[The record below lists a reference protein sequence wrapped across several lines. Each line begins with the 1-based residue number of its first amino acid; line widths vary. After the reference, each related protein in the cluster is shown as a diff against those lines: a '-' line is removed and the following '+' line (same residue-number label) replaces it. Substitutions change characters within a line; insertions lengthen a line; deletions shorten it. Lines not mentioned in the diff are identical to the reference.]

1 MSSLKS
7 TAIYLPGILLPRVA
21 ALGLIILMTHLLP
34 KAEYGLLTLVI
45 TVGELVDTSLTTWV
59 RLALLRLG
67 AGGQA
72 SRGLANVV
80 LSLVA
85 LMTALGAGVS
95 LIISLV
101 LVPDRPLQFWIA
113 VLAYVVSIT
122 SLRVG
127 LALLQLND
135 RNLTYSVLEMCRAVL
150 SFAAA
155 MTAAVV
161 INDNFLAPSLA
172 AAMSTFVVA
181 MIALHKGYK
190 GLHRTEQKFSFRD
203 IVVFAGPLLFLS
215 ALAIFANAM
224 DRLILQYMA
233 GAAAV
238 GAYAAVYA
246 IARQPIDV
254 LANSLNAGG
263 YPALVRRYET
273 GGQREA
279 AALLSHQ
286 LGFLSKLLLPPACVM
301 LVMQQDLAHTLLP
314 REYAEQSG
322 PLFAIILAGALAFNF
337 RTVIFDNI
345 FHLERRYRIQLQYF
359 VFVLAAGTVL
369 AAIAIPRFGV
379 IGAALVFVTWTTLA
393 LMLSWFYG
401 RSLIPV
407 KLPNEDIGYALL
419 LSGACSATVSVVL
432 WLMHG
437 QPHAMRLIAGGLV
450 ATLTYLLL
458 LAVIHREVAKE
469 FIRQRDGATRAA

>member
-7 TAIYLPGILLPRVA
+7 TAIYLPGILLPRLA
-21 ALGLIILMTHLLP
+21 ALGLIIIMTHLLP

-80 LSLVA
+80 LGSVA
-85 LMTALGAGVS
+85 LMTALGAVVS
-95 LIISLV
+95 LIISLA

-127 LALLQLND
+127 LALLQLNN
-135 RNLTYSVLEMCRAVL
+135 RNLTYSVLEMCRAAL
-150 SFAAA
+150 SFTAAI
-155 MTAAVV
+155 TAAVGV
-161 INDNFLAPSLA
+161 RDNFLAPSLA

-181 MIALHKGYK
+181 MVALQKGYK
-190 GLHRTEQKFSFRD
+190 GLHRTDQKFSFRD

-224 DRLILQYMA
+224 DRLILQYMV

-273 GGQREA
+273 GGRDEA
-279 AALLSHQ
+279 SAFLSHQ
-286 LGFLSKLLLPPACVM
+286 LGFLSKFLLPPACVM
-301 LVMQQDLAHTLLP
+301 LVMQQELAHTLLP

-322 PLFAIILAGALAFNF
+322 PLFTIILAGALAFNF
-337 RTVIFDNI
+337 RTVVFDNI

-359 VFVLAAGTVL
+359 VFVLAAGIVL
-369 AAIAIPRFGV
+369 AAIAIPRLGV

-393 LMLSWFYG
+393 LVSSWYYG
-401 RSLIPV
+401 RRLIPI
-407 KLPNEDIGYALL
+407 KLPKADIGYALL
-419 LSGACSATVSVVL
+419 LSGACTATVSIVL

-437 QPHAMRLIAGGLV
+437 QPYALRLIAGGIA
-450 ATLTYLLL
+450 ATLIYLLL
-458 LAVIHREVAKE
+458 LALIHRQDAKA
-469 FIRQRDGATRAA
+469 FIRRLGSSVRAA